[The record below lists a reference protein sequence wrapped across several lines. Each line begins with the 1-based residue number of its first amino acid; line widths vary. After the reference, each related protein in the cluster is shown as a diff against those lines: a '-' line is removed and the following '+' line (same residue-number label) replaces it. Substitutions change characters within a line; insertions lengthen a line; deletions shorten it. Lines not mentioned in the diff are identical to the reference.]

1 FFYVSPSFPGGAVD
15 VAVARETLQCWYPQL
30 EEDEYGFADGGFDG
44 LSAQGLRIITPTTKR
59 DDPLY
64 SAQSHFRILI
74 EQRIGDLKDWRACK
88 EQWRSPITE
97 DSKEEHHRVYV
108 VVAAILNLFNT
119 RK

>member
-1 FFYVSPSFPGGAVD
+1 MPHLHQRVIVH
-15 VAVARETLQCWYPQL
+15 VCCYP
-30 EEDEYGFADGGFDG
+30 YSADGGFDG

-119 RK
+119 RKKKPTHENK